1 MHTHDRFELSGVYF
15 VKAPQPS
22 HKLSGVLQFLNP
34 SYRSGPYSELFE
46 KMNPQ
51 AYTVTPIEGQML
63 IFPSTMPHWVL
74 PNDENDERISIAFNV
89 RLN

>member
-1 MHTHDRFELSGVYF
+1 
-15 VKAPQPS
+15 
-22 HKLSGVLQFLNP
+22 
-34 SYRSGPYSELFE
+34 
-46 KMNPQ
+46 MNPQ